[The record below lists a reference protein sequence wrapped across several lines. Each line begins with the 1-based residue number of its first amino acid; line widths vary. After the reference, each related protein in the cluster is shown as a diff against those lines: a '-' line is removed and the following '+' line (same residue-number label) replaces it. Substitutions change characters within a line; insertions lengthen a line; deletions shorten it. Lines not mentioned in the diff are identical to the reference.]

1 MRNRKSEH
9 VITFL
14 GEKEKSEKSKKRK
27 YVGFRIQ
34 PIYGKG
40 GTNLL

>member
-1 MRNRKSEH
+1 LKVRTRK
-9 VITFL
+9 IRFW
-14 GEKEKSEKSKKRK
+14 EKKRSEKSEKRK
-27 YVGFRIQ
+27 LVEFKIQ